1 MIPDRLSLIDAEPHQ
16 HRVISVGL
24 ELVPGPRVVGAG
36 DHEGVQ
42 GDAADILLHLGH
54 PDGLGLDAVH
64 GQDPALS
71 DVGDPVIMET
81 HGPGRSGDH
90 HVM

>member
-1 MIPDRLSLIDAEPHQ
+1 M
-16 HRVISVGL
+16 
-24 ELVPGPRVVGAG
+24 GPG

-64 GQDPALS
+64 GQYPALS

-90 HVM
+90 QVMEAGDVRELLLGEEILARIQGGHPDKRL